1 MEEITRSLLA
11 CRTEGRRCAVAAVI
25 EVDGSA
31 YRREGARCLIHED
44 GEVTGILSGGCI
56 EEDLRGHAAE
66 VLRSGEPLKLFYD
79 FRVKGDG
86 VWGLGLGCNGAIT
99 VWLEPFDPVR
109 APEAADRIL
118 SDLLGRA
125 ETREPYEAVT
135 VIVSSDP
142 VAVPP
147 GTRGVSPSGAYAG
160 RLDGGRTAGLVRDV
174 RGSSRLE
181 LLVERIAPR
190 PELVIVGAGDDA
202 RVLCSMAKMLQWRV
216 TVAYHATEKA
226 GKSRFPEADE
236 LLIIPRLAFDQVDV
250 KGKFVVV
257 MSHNLDLDREA
268 VRKMLTPEVAYLGLV
283 GSRYRLERI
292 LEHMGPGREH
302 PHKADEADG
311 SLGEAGEQGTE
322 QETEQGEAQRSG
334 IDRSLLDKLY
344 SPVGLDIGAAT
355 PQEIAMSILAEML
368 ACRNGKPGGFL
379 RNRKGLRAASSAA
392 QVAEACLAPRD
403 LCQTSETTCHV

>member
-1 MEEITRSLLA
+1 
-11 CRTEGRRCAVAAVI
+11 
-25 EVDGSA
+25 
-31 YRREGARCLIHED
+31 
-44 GEVTGILSGGCI
+44 
-56 EEDLRGHAAE
+56 
-66 VLRSGEPLKLFYD
+66 
-79 FRVKGDG
+79 
-86 VWGLGLGCNGAIT
+86 
-99 VWLEPFDPVR
+99 VR
-109 APEAADRIL
+109 PR
-118 SDLLGRA
+118 
-125 ETREPYEAVT
+125 
-135 VIVSSDP
+135 
-142 VAVPP
+142 
-147 GTRGVSPSGAYAG
+147 GAYAA
-160 RLDGGRTAGLVRDV
+160 RLAGGRTAGLVRDV